1 MQQECVFNVFEK
13 LFPLIYTNLVQFME
27 PKMDVSS
34 FVISVYNSRLCK
46 SHKTGCESSP
56 GLWKFQNFQN

>member
-34 FVISVYNSRLCK
+34 FVSVYNSRLCK
-46 SHKTGCESSP
+46 SHTD
-56 GLWKFQNFQN
+56 WV